1 MTFGDILIQQT
12 EVQKVVM
19 TDVQVK
25 MEKDVEV
32 HERAH
37 TSKSMEN
44 EFQSLPNTS
53 EVEFCTVTGEEL
65 ITNYDILVQLFKQ
78 ERFHAME
85 MWQKA
90 TQEAKQYQELFH
102 KAFNDRQQA
111 DAMTQKLKTIKHLQK
126 TEKEQIEEIEDLHHQ
141 LKKNNYDL
149 RAAPDKMD
157 EMTEQRQCFEQPLKT
172 KVLVRENSVDME
184 NKDKAVQQLIQE
196 AAVRARKE
204 VDNVREQCNVQ
215 IHRIVEELSH
225 LQMECSIKE
234 SQIERCNSE
243 KKALERELDRVT
255 KSRVAQDLEKF
266 KALHQRCLH
275 AERIRDDMSVTLKST
290 ESKLK
295 KCEIDSNEELS
306 YSREEIQRLQS
317 SLATAWKDCD
327 QISED
332 RFKLQQE
339 NQQLHRQ
346 MNELSKSTLLVQNKA
361 KNQILRMEQEYK
373 FKENTNHAQMIVLEE
388 RRRNPNSDRLNFLTA
403 QQKNI
408 KRSKDEATNLT
419 KAFEARFQQLMTE
432 MNHHKRRLY
441 EMELQLRNNQDTM
454 TEYMSQLEESEK
466 KSVGLQKR
474 LTDAEQRVTNATHQL
489 SILASK
495 RKSNVHF
502 AIPVTMDWTSRPV
515 TVAGNDSTK
524 AVTRECDWTSR
535 PVTVAGNDLTKAE
548 TRKCE
553 WQEES
558 ESGIEWV
565 AKSTVEETS
574 LSQSLEATPN
584 S

>member
-1 MTFGDILIQQT
+1 
-12 EVQKVVM
+12 
-19 TDVQVK
+19 

-102 KAFNDRQQA
+102 KAFNDRQLA
-111 DAMTQKLKTIKHLQK
+111 DAMTQKLKNQLHQFTQQSHKLKVINQEMQLTIKHLQK

-172 KVLVRENSVDME
+172 KKELWNLIRGYMQVAEALVVQKHHNEFNVSLRHLRENSVDME

-388 RRRNPNSDRLNFLTA
+388 RRRNLNSDRLNFLTA

-474 LTDAEQRVTNATHQL
+474 LTDAEQRVTNATHQ
-489 SILASK
+489 
-495 RKSNVHF
+495 
-502 AIPVTMDWTSRPV
+502 
-515 TVAGNDSTK
+515 
-524 AVTRECDWTSR
+524 
-535 PVTVAGNDLTKAE
+535 
-548 TRKCE
+548 
-553 WQEES
+553 EES